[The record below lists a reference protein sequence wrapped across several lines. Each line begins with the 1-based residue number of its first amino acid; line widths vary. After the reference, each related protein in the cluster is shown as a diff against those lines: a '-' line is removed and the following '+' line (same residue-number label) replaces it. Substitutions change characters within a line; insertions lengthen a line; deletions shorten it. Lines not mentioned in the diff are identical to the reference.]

1 MQTGIGVPS
10 NSWAKKDYREIAE
23 IGEKDGSVLILPVG
37 SMEQHGHHLP
47 VATDTILVDAVANH
61 GAERVASDVPI
72 LVAPTVWTGFSPH
85 HLPFGGTM
93 SIDFD
98 TLRNLLEE
106 TVDTALDNG
115 FDAILL
121 LNGHG
126 GNKSL
131 IEGTVSTIGADH
143 PDTEVLGLTYFEL
156 ATESIEE
163 IRDSD
168 LGGMAHGGE
177 FETSLL
183 LHLEP
188 SLVGDERDADYMDE
202 PYDQGGDDL
211 LRGGPLAVYRSFEE
225 YSSSGAIGAPELATA
240 EKGEDILSRLLA
252 EMEDLLRQIHTRNE

>member
-10 NSWAKKDYREIAE
+10 NSWAKKAYREIAE
-23 IGEKDGSVLILPVG
+23 IGEKDGSVLILPIG
-37 SMEQHGHHLP
+37 SMEQHGYHLP

-61 GAERVASDVPI
+61 GAERVADDVPI
-72 LVAPTVWTGFSPH
+72 LVAPPVWSGFSPH

-93 SIDFD
+93 SVDFD

-106 TVDTALDNG
+106 TVDTALENG
-115 FDAILL
+115 FDAVLL

-131 IEGTVSTIGADH
+131 IEGTVGTIGSDH
-143 PDTEVLGLTYFEL
+143 PDTEILGLTYFEL
-156 ATESIEE
+156 AMDFIEE

-183 LHLEP
+183 LHLDS
-188 SLVGDERDADYMDE
+188 SLVGDEREGDYLDE
-202 PYDQGGDDL
+202 PYDLSGDDL
-211 LRGGPLAVYRSFEE
+211 LRGGPLAVYRSFDE
-225 YSSSGAIGAPELATA
+225 YSSSGAIGAPELASA
-240 EKGEDILSRLLA
+240 EKGAEILGRLST
-252 EMEDLLRQIHTRNE
+252 EMEELLLDIHTRNE